1 MTTNNSNSDLG
12 HLKEKLLTASREEI
26 AQVVTEAKSEALMEA
41 KAMLKE
47 RMLEAILTNA
57 MSKVNRLTTEP
68 AILIVDEQAE

>member
-1 MTTNNSNSDLG
+1 MTTNNSNNDLG

-26 AQVVTEAKSEALMEA
+26 AQVVTEAKSEALQEA

>member
-12 HLKEKLLTASREEI
+12 HLKEKLLSASREEI
-26 AQVVTEAKSEALMEA
+26 AQVVKEAKMEALQEA

-47 RMLEAILTNA
+47 RMIEAILNDA
-57 MSKVNRLTTEP
+57 MGKVNRLTEEP

>member
-1 MTTNNSNSDLG
+1 MINNSNNDLG
-12 HLKEKLLTASREEI
+12 DLKEKLLAASREEI
-26 AQVVTEAKSEALMEA
+26 AQVVKEAKFEALQEA

-57 MSKVNRLTTEP
+57 MGKVNRLSDEP